1 METRWKLDG
10 HIMTYQDGMV
20 GSCHSEILEVLG
32 RKVSGLLEIP
42 KASQTKRRKPQK
54 QLGTDH
60 CESM

>member
-1 METRWKLDG
+1 METRWTYHDISGWDG
-10 HIMTYQDGMV
+10 GI
-20 GSCHSEILEVLG
+20 CHSEILEVLG